1 MGILRGMSGREE
13 TAVVPVQ
20 WRAHTLTSLRFI
32 HSSHVRKSFFILEEG
47 NTGRESAFSEVVSCA
62 STVVLANTR
71 VDSTRVTL

>member
-13 TAVVPVQ
+13 TPVEPL
-20 WRAHTLTSLRFI
+20 RRGAHTLTSLRLI

-47 NTGRESAFSEVVSCA
+47 NRGRESAFSEVVSFA

-71 VDSTRVTL
+71 VDSARITL